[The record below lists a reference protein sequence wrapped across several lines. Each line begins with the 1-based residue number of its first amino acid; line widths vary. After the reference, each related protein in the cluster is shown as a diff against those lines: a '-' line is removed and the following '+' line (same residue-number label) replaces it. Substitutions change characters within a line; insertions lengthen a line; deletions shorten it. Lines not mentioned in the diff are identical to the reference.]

1 MYSCILHVQVI
12 DTSGQASE
20 FEDTAQVEKYEMS
33 NTDYAQRTGEMCAL
47 CMCVCVC
54 ALRM

>member
-1 MYSCILHVQVI
+1 LRVQVI